1 MEQPRLKPRQGAT
14 SDDSSTA
21 AGYIIK
27 TPDKN
32 VGGTTKKH
40 QFTFLE
46 ISLGELTL
54 ASLGN
59 SETKMYA
66 STMSC
71 FDNLSMTLYIN
82 QVFYLLKKC

>member
-1 MEQPRLKPRQGAT
+1 MEQPRLKPRHGAT

-27 TPDKN
+27 TPDRN

-46 ISLGELTL
+46 ISLGELTST
-54 ASLGN
+54 SLRN
-59 SETKMYA
+59 DETKQYGI
-66 STMSC
+66 
-71 FDNLSMTLYIN
+71 Y
-82 QVFYLLKKC
+82 